1 MSAAEFRIPIRPYVL
16 SSLQSE
22 LKWILY
28 KNYVAPPKNKYSIN
42 VKKNCAQNYR
52 YDFKL
57 NFERQVWVIT
67 IIITIP
73 YKLKDGILQS

>member
-28 KNYVAPPKNKYSIN
+28 KNYVAPQKNKYSIN
-42 VKKNCAQNYR
+42 VKKIAH
-52 YDFKL
+52 KITGMIL
-57 NFERQVWVIT
+57 N
-67 IIITIP
+67 
-73 YKLKDGILQS
+73 